1 MWDTVAETGI
11 CRLIGHKGPITR
23 TVFMSTQN
31 VLITSSKD
39 TLVKFWDLD
48 TQHCFKTLIGHRTEL
63 WSLTLM
69 KEDKYLITGCGDAE
83 LRVWKLTV
91 RDLSDEKKPMSV
103 NEISTMLEITGISDT
118 DDSNV
123 S

>member
-1 MWDTVAETGI
+1 
-11 CRLIGHKGPITR
+11 
-23 TVFMSTQN
+23 MSTQN

-39 TLVKFWDLD
+39 TFVKFWDLD
-48 TQHCFKTLIGHRTEL
+48 TQHCFKTLIGHRTEV

-69 KEDKYLITGCGDAE
+69 KEDRYLVTGCGDAE
-83 LRVWKLTV
+83 LRVWKLSV
-91 RDLSDEKKPMSV
+91 RDLSEEKKPMSV

-123 S
+123 SIHLKHLFWFIQAQNLIR